1 MNYALEGYK
10 LTNRI
15 GSLIAPSW
23 AAKNA
28 SIKFLSPK
36 RSEVKEWEKEVE
48 KLGTR
53 FNLSEAVSAIRWSQN
68 AISKHRVCNEVASD
82 DAESDGS
89 KQILLVHG
97 WESRATQMF
106 GLVKGLI
113 QQGYSVFAVNMPGHG
128 HSFGDTS
135 NAYLFLETVK
145 LAQKKRGHFH
155 TIIGHSM
162 GAGAAAIAIGKGVKR
177 IGWCLFLVR
186 LQSKVYFVVFRG

>member
-1 MNYALEGYK
+1 MGE
-10 LTNRI
+10 
-15 GSLIAPSW
+15 
-23 AAKNA
+23 
-28 SIKFLSPK
+28 
-36 RSEVKEWEKEVE
+36 RSRE
-48 KLGTR
+48 TR

-97 WESRATQMF
+97 CESRATQMF

-135 NAYLFLETVK
+135 NAYF
-145 LAQKKRGHFH
+145 F
-155 TIIGHSM
+155 
-162 GAGAAAIAIGKGVKR
+162 
-177 IGWCLFLVR
+177 
-186 LQSKVYFVVFRG
+186 